1 MLRTNRQTN
10 KQTDGLEH
18 SAHTNRLCT
27 SSIYHTYKTEN
38 IQTSWT
44 LQRVMVI
51 MDDMRSQLACI
62 QEAAE
67 CVLMNLS
74 DASVKN
80 SIENDIID
88 LKDKF
93 EK

>member
-1 MLRTNRQTN
+1 
-10 KQTDGLEH
+10 
-18 SAHTNRLCT
+18 
-27 SSIYHTYKTEN
+27 
-38 IQTSWT
+38 
-44 LQRVMVI
+44 MVI